1 MHFPPFC
8 PPVFTP
14 AQSDP
19 LPRIWEWFFFLAVS
33 SLVIRPLCMELL
45 EWEQLSFIALLL
57 GPFVYFITFILAA
70 THEID
75 GDI

>member
-14 AQSDP
+14 AQSDS
-19 LPRIWEWFFFLAVS
+19 LPRIWEWFFLAVS
-33 SLVIRPLCMELL
+33 SLVIRLLCMELL

>member
-1 MHFPPFC
+1 M
-8 PPVFTP
+8 V
-14 AQSDP
+14 
-19 LPRIWEWFFFLAVS
+19 FFLAVS
-33 SLVIRPLCMELL
+33 SLVIRLLCMELL
-45 EWEQLSFIALLL
+45 EWEQLSFTALLL